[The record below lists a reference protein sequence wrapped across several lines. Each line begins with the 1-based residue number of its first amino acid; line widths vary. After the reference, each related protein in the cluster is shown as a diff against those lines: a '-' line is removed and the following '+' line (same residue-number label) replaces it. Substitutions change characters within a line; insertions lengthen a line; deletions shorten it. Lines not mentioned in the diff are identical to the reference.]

1 MHKARA
7 AVFWTALDDANLKA
21 SVRDKQLRERSA
33 TPTESKGRRC
43 QVMVGSRGALLWMF
57 RRVPHS
63 SCPIAVSPA
72 VLLVDRDVT
81 SLRAHQGG
89 SNGAPSWERET

>member
-33 TPTESKGRRC
+33 TPTESKGRL
-43 QVMVGSRGALLWMF
+43 SR
-57 RRVPHS
+57 
-63 SCPIAVSPA
+63 A